1 MIKVLKNIA
10 IILLLATFLLPASG
24 MLVFIHHCQSMG
36 ITLHSFD
43 GSNSC
48 CRKDDGLF
56 RTMDQ
61 NVNLS
66 SLSGNRFNDTFISK
80 KPCCSD
86 SRLFIKINQNY
97 LSSVYKTFHA
107 NVLLVELPDFT
118 HIRPVIYSL
127 NLRGAVSDTPDPP
140 GTDTYLFTS
149 TFRL

>member
-1 MIKVLKNIA
+1 MIRALKNIA
-10 IILLLATFLLPASG
+10 IILLLAAFLLPASG

-48 CRKDDGLF
+48 CRKDAGLF
-56 RTMDQ
+56 RTLDQ

-66 SLSGNRFNDTFISK
+66 SLSGAKFYDTFISE

-86 SRLFIKINQNY
+86 SQLFIKINQDY
-97 LSSVYKTFHA
+97 LSSFYKTFQA
-107 NVLLVELPDFT
+107 NILLVELPDFT
-118 HIRPVIYSL
+118 HIRPAIYSL
-127 NLRGAVSDTPDPP
+127 YLRGSVSDIPDPP